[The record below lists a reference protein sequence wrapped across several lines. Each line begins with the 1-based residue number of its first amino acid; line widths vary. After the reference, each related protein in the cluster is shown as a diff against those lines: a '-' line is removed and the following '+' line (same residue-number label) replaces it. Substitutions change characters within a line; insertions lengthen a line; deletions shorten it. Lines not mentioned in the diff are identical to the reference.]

1 MEVLFFQM
9 EILFFRRQ
17 FVKPTISQ
25 ELAVFPKF
33 APKIIPMPAP
43 KEISPALKKE
53 IVTIETKIE
62 NCIIKVLKVPKSILF
77 IFVSVD
83 FTKIFSS
90 KSPLKTLKPIPK
102 LVIPIRSIA
111 TPAKRLASSS

>member
-1 MEVLFFQM
+1 MKKNNTPTIKSGIANI
-9 EILFFRRQ
+9 EILI

-33 APKIIPMPAP
+33 TPKIIPMPAP

-53 IVTIETKIE
+53 IEYIETKVE
-62 NCIIKVLKVPKSILF
+62 DCIIKVLKVPKSILF

-83 FTKIFSS
+83 FAKIFSS
-90 KSPLKTLKPIPK
+90 KPPQK
-102 LVIPIRSIA
+102 A
-111 TPAKRLASSS
+111 

>member
-1 MEVLFFQM
+1 
-9 EILFFRRQ
+9 
-17 FVKPTISQ
+17 
-25 ELAVFPKF
+25 
-33 APKIIPMPAP
+33 MPVP

-53 IVTIETKIE
+53 IAIIETKVE
-62 NCIIKVLKVPKSILF
+62 DCIIKVLKVPKSILF

-83 FTKIFSS
+83 FAKIFSS
-90 KSPLKTLKPIPK
+90 KPPLKALKPIPK